1 MCQWST
7 SHTKLLENVP
17 FLDSS
22 PIPGEHLVLLF
33 LSSKPGLM
41 DEGVGACTDKVKTWG
56 NRQGKDMEWA
66 REGCGVEVEQL
77 LVVKA
82 NYG

>member
-1 MCQWST
+1 
-7 SHTKLLENVP
+7 
-17 FLDSS
+17 
-22 PIPGEHLVLLF
+22 
-33 LSSKPGLM
+33 M